1 MTFDEVLDFAAAEM
15 AKAFDGKRY
24 KLENAAKN
32 GAAKA
37 YREGCIHAWTI
48 ALRIAAMNNAEIQ
61 AAFGA
66 QSHAETIASYDCDDA
81 ENSLHDYDEKLR
93 QDELAS
99 YHVGDEVLYVH
110 TNNIGV
116 ITLIDGCYTC
126 ILFASG
132 KPLWLTGPRK
142 NILKKTGRKYGG
154 DLQDMLA
161 AMNEKQEEAHYA
173 DYE

>member
-48 ALRIAAMNNAEIQ
+48 ARRVAAMNNAEIQ

-66 QSHAETIASYDCDDA
+66 QSHADTFAAYDYDDA
-81 ENSLHDYDEKLR
+81 ENALQEYDEKPE
-93 QDELAS
+93 QDERLS
-99 YHVGDEVLYVH
+99 YHVGDEVLHVD
-110 TNNIGV
+110 TNSIGV

-126 ILFASG
+126 VLFANG
-132 KPLWLTGPRK
+132 KTLWLTDPRE
-142 NILKKTGRKYGG
+142 NILKKTGRKYG
-154 DLQDMLA
+154 DLQNMLA
-161 AMNEKQEEAHYA
+161 AMDEKQEEAHYA